1 MAVVARAT
9 ILVRRDSVTSQ
20 PDRRARVVPIVIGLP
35 LAAALAVTV
44 AMSAGGALRGRGFA
58 PNYPRNLAE
67 ALALLDAATA
77 VRLLRGGAD
86 ANAIYD
92 IRPGMLNSEL
102 GLQVRPLAAAAYTL
116 DDVIVQLALQY
127 GARLPPD
134 DARSVA
140 CWVARSGRETVV
152 RLVAP
157 PGWTEEACGLA
168 GELR

>member
-1 MAVVARAT
+1 M
-9 ILVRRDSVTSQ
+9 TSQ
-20 PDRRARVVPIVIGLP
+20 PDRRTRVVPIVVGLP

-44 AMSAGGALRGRGFA
+44 AMSAGGALRVRGFA

-67 ALALLDAATA
+67 ALALSDAATA

-92 IRPGMLNSEL
+92 VRPGMLNSEL
-102 GLQVRPLAAAAYTL
+102 DLRVRPLAAAAYTL
-116 DDVIVQLALQY
+116 DDAMVQLAQQH
-127 GARLPPD
+127 GARLPPE

-140 CWVARSGRETVV
+140 CWVARSRREEVV

-168 GELR
+168 GERR